1 MEKKMLTINSID
13 DIKSLR
19 ESQELECKLANGRDG
34 KGALPNDIWETY
46 SAFANT
52 EGGDI
57 LLGLKENKNGSFELY
72 GVANTQKVLDELW
85 NGLNN
90 PQKISH
96 NLLRDH
102 WVKIIS
108 IDNKDLI
115 QIHVPRSPR
124 KYRPIYV
131 NSNPLKGT

>member
-1 MEKKMLTINSID
+1 MINSLK
-13 DIKSLR
+13 DIQFLR
-19 ESQELECKLANGRDG
+19 ESQQLECKLANGRDG

-46 SAFANT
+46 SAFANG

-57 LLGLKENKNGSFELY
+57 LLGLKERKDGSFELQ
-72 GVANTQKVLDELW
+72 GIANTTKVLDELW

-96 NLLRDH
+96 NLLREQ
-102 WVKIIS
+102 WVKVVC

-115 QIHVPRSPR
+115 HIHVPRSPR
-124 KYRPIYV
+124 KYR
-131 NSNPLKGT
+131 K